1 MKQLFLMALGPW
13 SLRSN
18 TWGLRLPDF
27 PGSSVV
33 GWFTSFSWWFSVI
46 LHSCVKK
53 NSRDPKAGVIIKEMF
68 RIPGLQTPPPWPLN
82 VCIYICNICIS
93 LYIYV
98 CVLYIYVCQ
107 TLSNILCYL
116 LLNAYRIKQPRCKH
130 VALMQLIMVLVNV
143 QETTISLGLLK

>member
-1 MKQLFLMALGPW
+1 MALGPW

-53 NSRDPKAGVIIKEMF
+53 TAGIQRLGSSLRRCSGSQVYKHHP
-68 RIPGLQTPPPWPLN
+68 PGPSMY

-98 CVLYIYVCQ
+98 CVLYIYIYVCQ